1 MSLTLQQQFRDEAPD
16 VARTHPEY
24 VLKLV
29 DAILTGARNAGAS
42 DVHLLPGEDGLAMS
56 WRVDGVL
63 HPIDLL
69 PRNLAPNV
77 VARLKVLAQ
86 LLTYQ
91 TDVPQEGRIHLVEG
105 DAETRVST
113 FPTLFGEKCVIRLF
127 AGSNRFRYLD
137 DLGFTPEL
145 ALALK
150 TMLERRGGVILIT
163 GPAGSGKTT
172 SIYACLREIVERA
185 AEPRS
190 VATLEDPVEAV
201 MPGVAQSQIRPIAG
215 FDYETGLKSLLRQD
229 PEVIAVGEI
238 RDRVTAQ
245 IAVQAAL
252 TGHLILTTF
261 HAGSAAE
268 AINRLLEMGLE
279 PYQVRSALI
288 AVLNQRLFRRLC
300 DCATTSTDE
309 AARLGL
315 AVQRVRLPVGCEKC
329 RGTGY
334 LGRFL
339 IAEFLIPEVHAIG
352 RSILDRDD
360 AIEIER
366 KAIAGGMKTRWQR
379 ACDCVSAGLTS
390 PAEIRRVL
398 GFESSAEGQSTKPE

>member
-1 MSLTLQQQFRDEAPD
+1 MAIRNSPRPRRTTLTEGLACSKMNFMSLTLQQQFREESPD

-24 VLKLV
+24 VSQLV

-91 TDVPQEGRIHLVEG
+91 TDVPQEGRIHQVEG

-113 FPTLFGEKCVIRLF
+113 FPTIFGEKCVIRLF
-127 AGSNRFRYLD
+127 AGSHRFRYVD
-137 DLGFTPEL
+137 DLGFSPEL
-145 ALALK
+145 GKALK

-201 MPGVAQSQIRPIAG
+201 MPGVAQSQVRPIAG

-261 HAGSAAE
+261 HAGQRRRSDQPAARNGVGAVPGPQRARGCLE
-268 AINRLLEMGLE
+268 PTAFPQALRLRNRLNGRGGEAGTRRSTGAVAGRLREM
-279 PYQVRSALI
+279 PRH
-288 AVLNQRLFRRLC
+288 RLFGPFSDRRVPDSRIACHWARRFSTGTMRSRSNARRL
-300 DCATTSTDE
+300 
-309 AARLGL
+309 
-315 AVQRVRLPVGCEKC
+315 P
-329 RGTGY
+329 
-334 LGRFL
+334 
-339 IAEFLIPEVHAIG
+339 
-352 RSILDRDD
+352 
-360 AIEIER
+360 
-366 KAIAGGMKTRWQR
+366 GG
-379 ACDCVSAGLTS
+379 
-390 PAEIRRVL
+390 
-398 GFESSAEGQSTKPE
+398 

>member
-1 MSLTLQQQFRDEAPD
+1 MSLTLQQQFRNESPE

-24 VLKLV
+24 VSQLV

-42 DVHLLPGEDGLAMS
+42 DVHLLPGEDGLAMA

-63 HPIDLL
+63 HPIDVL

-91 TDVPQEGRIHLVEG
+91 TDVPQEGRIHQVEG

-113 FPTLFGEKCVIRLF
+113 FPTIFGEKCVIRLF
-127 AGSNRFRYLD
+127 AGSNRFRYVD
-137 DLGFTPEL
+137 DLGFSAPL
-145 ALALK
+145 AGALR
-150 TMLERRGGVILIT
+150 TVLERRGGVILLT
-163 GPAGSGKTT
+163 GPAGRGKTT

-201 MPGVAQSQIRPIAG
+201 MPGVAQSQIRPVAG

-238 RDRVTAQ
+238 RDRMTAQ
-245 IAVQAAL
+245 VAVQAAL

-261 HAGSAAE
+261 HAGSASE
-268 AINRLLEMGLE
+268 ALNRLLEMGLE
-279 PYQVRSALI
+279 PYQVRSAVLAI
-288 AVLNQRLFRRLC
+288 LNQRLLRRLC
-300 DCATTSTDE
+300 ECATESQDPKD
-309 AARLGL
+309 RLGL
-315 AVQRVRLPVGCEKC
+315 PVERVRVSFGCEKC

-334 LGRFL
+334 QGRFL
-339 IAEFLIPEVHAIG
+339 IAELLIPEAHGVG
-352 RSILDRDD
+352 RSILDRND
-360 AIEIER
+360 AIELER
-366 KAIAGGMKTRWQR
+366 TAVTAGMKTRWHR
-379 ACDCVSAGLTS
+379 AAEAVDSGITS
-390 PAEIRRVL
+390 PVEIRRVL
-398 GFESSAEGQSTKPE
+398 GFAGS

>member
-1 MSLTLQQQFRDEAPD
+1 MSLTLQQQFRDETPTIG
-16 VARTHPEY
+16 RTHPEY
-24 VLKLV
+24 VMQLV
-29 DAILTGARNAGAS
+29 DAMLTSARNAGAS
-42 DVHLLPGEDGLAMS
+42 DVHLLPGEDGMAMS

-63 HPIDLL
+63 HPVEVL
-69 PRNLAPNV
+69 PRNIAPNI

-91 TDVPQEGRIHLVEG
+91 TDVPQEGRIHQVEG

-113 FPTLFGEKCVIRLF
+113 FPTIFGEKCVVRLF
-127 AGSNRFRYLD
+127 AGSERFRYID
-137 DLGFTPEL
+137 DLGLTSEL
-145 ALALK
+145 VDGLK
-150 TMLERRGGVILIT
+150 LMIERRGGVILIT

-172 SIYACLREIVERA
+172 AIYACLREIVDRSPQ
-185 AEPRS
+185 PRS

-201 MPGVAQSQIRPIAG
+201 MLGVAQSQIRPIAG

-238 RDRVTAQ
+238 RDRTTAQ

-261 HAGSAAE
+261 HAGSSAE
-268 AINRLLEMGLE
+268 AINRLLEMGIE

-300 DCATTSTDE
+300 ACAKESTDVG
-309 AARLGL
+309 ARLGFS
-315 AVQRVRLPVGCEKC
+315 AEQVWLPAGCEAC

-334 LGRFL
+334 RGRFL
-339 IAEFLIPEVHAIG
+339 LAELLVPETHGVG
-352 RSILDRDD
+352 RSILNRDD
-360 AIEIER
+360 AHEIEQ
-366 KAIAGGMKTRWQR
+366 KAVAAGMKTRWQR
-379 ACDCVSAGLTS
+379 ANDAVSAGETS

-398 GFESSAEGQSTKPE
+398 GFE

>member
-1 MSLTLQQQFRDEAPD
+1 MSLTLQQQFRDESPQL
-16 VARTHPEY
+16 ARTHPEY
-24 VLKLV
+24 VSQLV
-29 DAILTGARNAGAS
+29 DAVLTGARNAGAS

-63 HPIDLL
+63 HPIELL

-77 VARLKVLAQ
+77 VARLKVLSQ

-91 TDVPQEGRIHLVEG
+91 TDVPQEGRIHQVDG

-113 FPTLFGEKCVIRLF
+113 FPTIFGEKCVIRLF
-127 AGSNRFRYLD
+127 AGSNRFRYVD
-137 DLGFTPEL
+137 DLGFSSEL
-145 ALALK
+145 GGALK
-150 TMLERRGGVILIT
+150 TILERRGGMILIT

-185 AEPRS
+185 VEPRS

-238 RDRVTAQ
+238 RDRTTAQ

-279 PYQVRSALI
+279 PYQVRSGLV

-300 DCATTSTDE
+300 SCAADATGDQ
-309 AARLGL
+309 AKL
-315 AVQRVRLPVGCEKC
+315 ALPVQRARLPVGCEKC

-339 IAEFLIPEVHAIG
+339 IAEFLVPELHAIG
-352 RSILDRDD
+352 RAILDRDD

-366 KAIAGGMKTRWQR
+366 KAVAGGMTTRWQE
-379 ACDCVSAGLTS
+379 ACKSVSAGHTS

-398 GFESSAEGQSTKPE
+398 GFQ

>member
-1 MSLTLQQQFRDEAPD
+1 MPLTLQQQFRNESPD

-24 VLKLV
+24 VSQLV

-63 HPIDLL
+63 HPIDVL
-69 PRNLAPNV
+69 PRNLAPNI

-91 TDVPQEGRIHLVEG
+91 SDVPQEGRIHRVEG

-113 FPTLFGEKCVIRLF
+113 FPTIFGEKCVIRLF
-127 AGSNRFRYLD
+127 AGSNRFRYVD
-137 DLGFTPEL
+137 DLGFSAEL
-145 ALALK
+145 AGALK
-150 TMLERRGGVILIT
+150 NMLERRGGVILIT

-201 MPGVAQSQIRPIAG
+201 MPGVAQSQIRPVAG

-238 RDRVTAQ
+238 RDRMTAQ
-245 IAVQAAL
+245 VAVQAAL

-279 PYQVRSALI
+279 PYQVRSGLV

-300 DCATTSTDE
+300 DCGTESTDE
-309 AARLGL
+309 SERLGL
-315 AVQRVRLPVGCEKC
+315 NVARAWLPVGCDKC

-339 IAEFLIPEVHAIG
+339 IAEFLIPELHGIG
-352 RSILDRDD
+352 RAILDRDD

-366 KAIAGGMKTRWQR
+366 KAVGGGMKTRWEEAR
-379 ACDCVSAGLTS
+379 ESVAAGHTS

-398 GFESSAEGQSTKPE
+398 GFNEARST

>member
-1 MSLTLQQQFRDEAPD
+1 MSLTLQQQFRDEAPSL
-16 VARTHPEY
+16 ARTHPEY
-24 VLKLV
+24 VSQLV
-29 DAILTGARNAGAS
+29 DAVLTAARNAGAS

-63 HPIDLL
+63 HHIDVL
-69 PRNLAPNV
+69 PRNIAANI
-77 VARLKVLAQ
+77 VARLKVLSQ

-91 TDVPQEGRIHLVEG
+91 SDVPQEGRIHHSDG

-113 FPTLFGEKCVIRLF
+113 FPTIFGEKCVVRLF
-127 AGSNRFRYLD
+127 AGSNRFRYVN
-137 DLGFTPEL
+137 DLGLGSEL
-145 ALALK
+145 AGSLK
-150 TMLERRGGVILIT
+150 SMLQRRGGVILIT

-172 SIYACLREIVERA
+172 SIYACLREIVDGGDH
-185 AEPRS
+185 PRS

-201 MPGVAQSQIRPIAG
+201 MAGVGQSQIRPVAG

-238 RDRVTAQ
+238 RDRITAQ
-245 IAVQAAL
+245 IALQAAL

-288 AVLNQRLFRRLC
+288 GVLNQRLFRRLC
-300 DCATTSTDE
+300 ACAAESNDE
-309 AARLGL
+309 TARLGL
-315 AVQRVRLPVGCEKC
+315 AVELVWLPVGCEKC

-334 LGRFL
+334 QGRFL
-339 IAEFLIPEVHAIG
+339 IAELLVPEVHGIG
-352 RSILDRDD
+352 RAILGRED
-360 AIEIER
+360 AIELES
-366 KAIAGGMKTRWQR
+366 KAIAAGMKTRWQR
-379 ACDCVSAGLTS
+379 ACEAVSAGATS
-390 PAEIRRVL
+390 PAEIRRVM
-398 GFESSAEGQSTKPE
+398 GFES

>member
-1 MSLTLQQQFRDEAPD
+1 MSLTLQQQFRNGSPS
-16 VARTHPEY
+16 VGRTHPEY
-24 VLKLV
+24 VSQLV
-29 DAILTGARNAGAS
+29 DAVLSGARKAGAS
-42 DVHLLPGEDGLAMS
+42 DVHLLPGEDGLAMA

-91 TDVPQEGRIHLVEG
+91 TDVPQEGRIHEVEG

-113 FPTLFGEKCVIRLF
+113 FPTIFGEKCVIRLF
-127 AGSNRFRYLD
+127 AGSNRFRYVD
-137 DLGFTPEL
+137 DLGFSLEL
-145 ALALK
+145 QDALK
-150 TMLERRGGVILIT
+150 TAIERRGGMILIT

-201 MPGVAQSQIRPIAG
+201 MPGVAQSQIRPVAG

-245 IAVQAAL
+245 IAMQAAL

-279 PYQVRSALI
+279 PYQVRSGLV

-300 DCATTSTDE
+300 DCATESTDD

-315 AVQRVRLPVGCEKC
+315 AVQRARLPAGCEKC

-339 IAEFLIPEVHAIG
+339 IAEFLLPERHAVG
-352 RSILDRDD
+352 RAILDRDD

-366 KAIAGGMKTRWQR
+366 KAIAGGMKTRWDE
-379 ACDCVSAGLTS
+379 AANAVAAGQTS

-398 GFESSAEGQSTKPE
+398 GFN

>member
-1 MSLTLQQQFRDEAPD
+1 MSLTLQQQFRNESPG

-24 VLKLV
+24 VSQLV

-63 HPIDLL
+63 HAIDVL
-69 PRNLAPNV
+69 PRNLSPNI

-91 TDVPQEGRIHLVEG
+91 TDVPQEGRIHQVEG

-113 FPTLFGEKCVIRLF
+113 FPTIFGEKCVIRLF
-127 AGSNRFRYLD
+127 AGSNRFRYVD
-137 DLGFTPEL
+137 DLGFSVEL
-145 ALALK
+145 AGTLK
-150 TMLERRGGVILIT
+150 SMLDRRGGVILIT

-215 FDYETGLKSLLRQD
+215 FDYEIGLKSLLRQD

-238 RDRVTAQ
+238 RDRMTAQ
-245 IAVQAAL
+245 VAVQAAL

-279 PYQVRSALI
+279 PYQVRSGLI
-288 AVLNQRLFRRLC
+288 GVLNQRLFRRLC
-300 DCATTSTDE
+300 DCAAESTDE
-309 AARLGL
+309 SQKLGL
-315 AVQRVRLPVGCEKC
+315 GVGGARLPVGCDKC

-339 IAEFLIPEVHAIG
+339 IAEFLVPELHAVG
-352 RSILDRDD
+352 RAILERDD

-366 KAIAGGMKTRWQR
+366 KAIKGGMKTRWVEAR
-379 ACDCVSAGLTS
+379 EAVEAGHTS

-398 GFESSAEGQSTKPE
+398 GFPEARTGGTP

>member
-1 MSLTLQQQFRDEAPD
+1 MSLTLQQQFRNGSPR
-16 VARTHPEY
+16 VARTHPDY
-24 VLKLV
+24 VSQLV
-29 DAILTGARNAGAS
+29 DSVLAGARRAAAS

-56 WRVDGVL
+56 WRMDGVL
-63 HPIDLL
+63 HAIDVL

-91 TDVPQEGRIHLVEG
+91 SDVPQEGRIHQVEG
-105 DAETRVST
+105 DAETRIST
-113 FPTLFGEKCVIRLF
+113 FPTIFGEKCVIRLF
-127 AGSNRFRYLD
+127 AGSNRFRHVD
-137 DLGFTPEL
+137 DLGFSVEL
-145 ALALK
+145 ESALK
-150 TMLERRGGVILIT
+150 MALERRGGMILIT

-201 MPGVAQSQIRPIAG
+201 MPGVAQSQIRPVAG

-245 IAVQAAL
+245 VAMQAAL

-279 PYQVRSALI
+279 PYQVRSGLV

-300 DCATTSTDE
+300 DCACDSTDE

-315 AVQRVRLPVGCEKC
+315 AVRQAQVPVGCEKC

-334 LGRFL
+334 SGRFL
-339 IAEFLIPEVHAIG
+339 IAEFLLPEAHAIG
-352 RSILDRDD
+352 RAILDRED

-366 KAIAGGMKTRWQR
+366 KAIAGGMKTRWDEAR
-379 ACDCVSAGLTS
+379 DAVSSGHTS

-398 GFESSAEGQSTKPE
+398 GFN

>member
-1 MSLTLQQQFRDEAPD
+1 MSLTLQQQFRNESPE
-16 VARTHPEY
+16 VAQTHPEY
-24 VLKLV
+24 VSQLV
-29 DAILTGARNAGAS
+29 DAILTGARNAAAS

-91 TDVPQEGRIHLVEG
+91 TDVPQEGRIHQVEG

-127 AGSNRFRYLD
+127 AGSNRFRYVD
-137 DLGFTPEL
+137 DLGFSAPL
-145 ALALK
+145 ADALK

-172 SIYACLREIVERA
+172 SIYACLREIVEKA

-201 MPGVAQSQIRPIAG
+201 MPVWPNRRIRPVAG

-238 RDRVTAQ
+238 RDRMTAQ

-261 HAGSAAE
+261 HAGSSAE

-279 PYQVRSALI
+279 PYQVRSGLV

-300 DCATTSTDE
+300 DCAAESTDE
-309 AARLGL
+309 AQKLGL
-315 AVQRVRLPVGCEKC
+315 VVKRAWLPVGCDRC

-334 LGRFL
+334 TGRFL
-339 IAEFLIPEVHAIG
+339 IAEFLVPELHAIG
-352 RSILDRDD
+352 RSILKRDD

-366 KAIAGGMKTRWQR
+366 KAISGGMKTRWVE
-379 ACDCVSAGLTS
+379 ASESVAAGLTS

-398 GFESSAEGQSTKPE
+398 GFNEVRAT

>member
-1 MSLTLQQQFRDEAPD
+1 MSLTLQQQFRSSSPS

-24 VLKLV
+24 VSQLV
-29 DAILTGARNAGAS
+29 DAVLAGARRAGAS
-42 DVHLLPGEDGLAMS
+42 DVHLLPGEVGLGMA

-63 HPIDLL
+63 HPIEVL
-69 PRNLAPNV
+69 PRNLSPNI

-91 TDVPQEGRIHLVEG
+91 TDVPQEGRIHQAEG
-105 DAETRVST
+105 DAETRIST
-113 FPTLFGEKCVIRLF
+113 FPTIFGEKCVIRLF
-127 AGSNRFRYLD
+127 AGTNRFRYVD
-137 DLGFTPEL
+137 DLGFSLEL
-145 ALALK
+145 QTALK
-150 TMLERRGGVILIT
+150 MALERRGGMVLIT

-201 MPGVAQSQIRPIAG
+201 MPGVAQSQIRPVAG

-245 IAVQAAL
+245 IAMQAAL

-261 HAGSAAE
+261 HAGSSAE

-279 PYQVRSALI
+279 PYQVRSGLV

-300 DCATTSTDE
+300 DCATVATDE

-315 AVQRVRLPVGCEKC
+315 AVRQARLPAGCEKC

-334 LGRFL
+334 QGRFL
-339 IAEFLIPEVHAIG
+339 IAEFLLPEAHAIG
-352 RSILDRDD
+352 RAILDREDS
-360 AIEIER
+360 IEIER
-366 KAIAGGMKTRWQR
+366 KAIAGGMKARWQE
-379 ACDCVSAGLTS
+379 ACDAVSAGQTS

-398 GFESSAEGQSTKPE
+398 GFN

>member
-1 MSLTLQQQFRDEAPD
+1 MSLTLQQQFREESPS

-24 VLKLV
+24 VSQLV
-29 DAILTGARNAGAS
+29 DAVLTGARNAGAS
-42 DVHLLPGEDGLAMS
+42 DVHLLPGEDGLGMS

-63 HPIDLL
+63 HAIDLL
-69 PRNLAPNV
+69 PRNLAPNI

-91 TDVPQEGRIHLVEG
+91 TDVPQEGRIHQVEG

-113 FPTLFGEKCVIRLF
+113 FPTIFGEKCVIRLF
-127 AGSNRFRYLD
+127 AGSNRFRYVD
-137 DLGFTPEL
+137 DLGFSTDL
-145 ALALK
+145 GVALK
-150 TMLERRGGVILIT
+150 SMLERRGGMILIT

-172 SIYACLREIVERA
+172 SIYACLREIVEKAVDPRA
-185 AEPRS
+185 

-245 IAVQAAL
+245 IAMQAAL

-279 PYQVRSALI
+279 PYQVRSGLV

-300 DCATTSTDE
+300 DCATDSTDDSSK
-309 AARLGL
+309 LGL
-315 AVQRVRLPVGCEKC
+315 AVQRARLPVGCEKC

-339 IAEFLIPEVHAIG
+339 IAEFLIPELHSIG
-352 RSILDRDD
+352 RAILDRDD

-366 KAIAGGMKTRWQR
+366 KAVEGGMKTRWFE
-379 ACDCVSAGLTS
+379 ACESVSAGHTS

-398 GFESSAEGQSTKPE
+398 GFN

>member
-1 MSLTLQQQFRDEAPD
+1 MSLTLQQQFHEEAP
-16 VARTHPEY
+16 AIGRSHPEY
-24 VLKLV
+24 VSKLV
-29 DAILTGARNAGAS
+29 EAVLTAARNAGAS

-63 HPIDLL
+63 HPIEVL
-69 PRNLAPNV
+69 PRAIAPNI
-77 VARLKVLAQ
+77 VARLKVLSQ

-91 TDVPQEGRIHLVEG
+91 TDVPQEGRIHAVEG

-113 FPTLFGEKCVIRLF
+113 FPTIFGEKCVVRLF
-127 AGSNRFRYLD
+127 AGSNRFRHVD
-137 DLGFTPEL
+137 DLGLGPEL
-145 ALALK
+145 SANLK
-150 TMLERRGGVILIT
+150 TMLDRRGGVILIS

-185 AEPRS
+185 AQPRS

-252 TGHLILTTF
+252 TGHLLITTF
-261 HAGSAAE
+261 HAGSSAE

-288 AVLNQRLFRRLC
+288 AVLNQRLLRQLC
-300 DCATTSTDE
+300 ECATESTDE

-315 AVQRVRLPVGCEKC
+315 PVERVRLPVGCEKC

-334 LGRFL
+334 RGRFL
-339 IAEFLIPEVHAIG
+339 IAEFLIPEGHAVG

-360 AIEIER
+360 AHEIER
-366 KAIAGGMKTRWQR
+366 KAVAAGMKTRWQW
-379 ACDCVSAGLTS
+379 AHDAVNGGVTS

-398 GFESSAEGQSTKPE
+398 GFE

>member
-1 MSLTLQQQFRDEAPD
+1 
-16 VARTHPEY
+16 
-24 VLKLV
+24 
-29 DAILTGARNAGAS
+29 
-42 DVHLLPGEDGLAMS
+42 
-56 WRVDGVL
+56 
-63 HPIDLL
+63 
-69 PRNLAPNV
+69 
-77 VARLKVLAQ
+77 
-86 LLTYQ
+86 
-91 TDVPQEGRIHLVEG
+91 VPQEGRIHQVEG

-113 FPTLFGEKCVIRLF
+113 FPTIFGEKCVIRLF
-127 AGSNRFRYLD
+127 AGSNRFRYVD
-137 DLGFTPEL
+137 DLGFSVEL
-145 ALALK
+145 REALK
-150 TMLERRGGVILIT
+150 MALERRGGMILIT

-172 SIYACLREIVERA
+172 SIYACLREIIERA

-201 MPGVAQSQIRPIAG
+201 MPGVAQSQIRPVAG

-245 IAVQAAL
+245 IAMQAAL

-279 PYQVRSALI
+279 PYQVRSGLV

-300 DCATTSTDE
+300 DCATESTDD
-309 AARLGL
+309 AAKLGL
-315 AVQRVRLPVGCEKC
+315 AVRRARLPAGCEKC

-339 IAEFLIPEVHAIG
+339 IAEFLLPEQHAIG
-352 RSILDRDD
+352 RAILDRDD

-366 KAIAGGMKTRWQR
+366 KAIAGGMKTRWDE
-379 ACDCVSAGLTS
+379 ACQAVSEGHTS

-398 GFESSAEGQSTKPE
+398 GFN